1 MTPFRGPLLMQ
12 LDTDK
17 ILATSA
23 NGIGTLVFNHP
34 EKRNALSLEMWKG
47 IGDALAAFIA
57 DPDIRLVVMRG
68 AGGKAF
74 ISGADISQFEER
86 RSSESTAAEYNAVT
100 ERAWSGLSGIG
111 KPLIAAIEGYCLGGG
126 LAVAMK
132 ADIRI
137 ATKSSTFGIPAARLG
152 LAYPTDSVRDLV
164 GLVGPSEAKRILFT
178 GTPFDAAAALRIGL
192 INEIV
197 EDGALDAGIAA
208 LAAVLTDN
216 APLSMRAS
224 KETVDQI
231 ARGRIDVKRLNELA
245 MACIES
251 ADYAEGRRAFMEKRK
266 PAFKG
271 R

>member
-1 MTPFRGPLLMQ
+1 MQ

-17 ILATSA
+17 ILATA
-23 NGIGTLVFNHP
+23 AAGIGTLVFNHP

-47 IGDALAAFIA
+47 IGDALAAFNA
-57 DPDIRLVVMRG
+57 DTEIRLVVMRG

-86 RSSESTAAEYNAVT
+86 RSSADTAAEYNAIT
-100 ERAWSGLSGIG
+100 ERAWSGLSGLG
-111 KPLIAAIEGYCLGGG
+111 KPLIAAIEGFCLGGG

-137 ATKSSTFGIPAARLG
+137 TTKSAIFGIPAARLG

-164 GLVGPSEAKRILFT
+164 ALVGPSEAKRILFT
-178 GTPFDAAAALRIGL
+178 GTQFDSAAALRIGL
-192 INEIV
+192 INDVV
-197 EDGALDAGIAA
+197 EDGGLDAAIAA
-208 LAAVLTDN
+208 LASILTDN
-216 APLSMRAS
+216 APLSMRAA

-231 ARGRIDVKRLNELA
+231 ARGRMDMARLNELA
-245 MACIES
+245 TICITSE
-251 ADYAEGRRAFMEKRK
+251 DYAEGRRAFMEKRR
-266 PAFKG
+266 PRFRG

>member
-1 MTPFRGPLLMQ
+1 MQ
-12 LDTDK
+12 LSTDK
-17 ILATSA
+17 ILASSS
-23 NGIGTLVFNHP
+23 GGVGTLVFNQP

-47 IGDALAAFIA
+47 IGEALASFNA
-57 DPDIRLVVMRG
+57 DPEIRLVVMRG

-86 RSSESTAAEYNAVT
+86 RSSESSAAEYNAIT
-100 ERAWSGLSGIG
+100 ERAWAGLTGLG
-111 KPLIAAIEGYCLGGG
+111 KPLIAAIEGFCLGGG

-137 ATKSSTFGIPAARLG
+137 ATKGSTFGIPAARLG

-164 GLVGPSEAKRILFT
+164 ALVGPSEAKRILFT
-178 GTPFDAAAALRIGL
+178 GTQFDSARALAIGL

-197 EDGALDAGIAA
+197 DDGVLDAAIAT
-208 LAAVLTDN
+208 LAATLSDN

-224 KETVDQI
+224 KETVEQI
-231 ARGRIDVKRLNELA
+231 ARGRMDASRLNELA
-245 MACIES
+245 NICITS

-266 PAFKG
+266 PVFKG